1 MDLSATEDHTEIEDT
16 SESEEFY
23 FESDHLA
30 LRDNPDYLA
39 IMKTL
44 VILSA
49 QKVQATKDIDSIV
62 AAEKKAL
69 ADPLEFLE
77 KLKNGISL
85 DVPGRIEVLE
95 VPKINLEKYNVKLP
109 DYPDNVNKSDSS
121 KKQDVVVRG
130 RMFDQTKP
138 ETFNQLWTHEEQ
150 RRLEELLIEYPPEA
164 IESQRFVKIA
174 QALGNR
180 TAKQVA
186 SRVQKFFQKLHSAG
200 LPIPGRL
207 PKTQRHRQPKAK
219 QHLRQLIK
227 PSTFFPAHVPNSLT
241 MKDGDDDFEFF
252 SPKMSL
258 KYHEQHDEEE
268 RNNLTTQMVI
278 VSPDQE
284 DNDKLTADERRL
296 QLLKRVKSD
305 KELTDRPASLHQGFR
320 CNKCEEYPVEGTRW
334 HCSSC
339 ELNSIDFC
347 TDCFIAQLLSSNPH
361 PIQHTFTGFR
371 QQFTELKLNEFDDT
385 KNYST
390 TNSQLQ
396 SEDSESEDE
405 NENW

>member
-1 MDLSATEDHTEIEDT
+1 MDISTTEDHTEIEDT

-39 IMKTL
+39 IMKTI

-69 ADPLEFLE
+69 DDPLEFLE

-85 DVPGRIEVLE
+85 DVPKRIDVLE
-95 VPKINLEKYNVKLP
+95 VPKINLDKYNVKIP
-109 DYPDNVNKSDSS
+109 DFPENVNKSDSS

-150 RRLEELLIEYPPEA
+150 RRLEELLIDYPPEA

-227 PSTFFPAHVPNSLT
+227 PSTFFPAHVPNSLA

-258 KYHEQHDEEE
+258 KYHEQHDEEN
-268 RNNLTTQMVI
+268 RNNLTFHMVL
-278 VSPDQE
+278 VSHDQE
-284 DNDKLTADERRL
+284 DNEKLSADERRL
-296 QLLKRVKSD
+296 QLLKRIKFD
-305 KELTDRPASLHQGFR
+305 KELINRPTSLHQGFR
-320 CNKCEEYPVEGTRW
+320 CIKCDEYPIEETRW

-339 ELNSIDFC
+339 EINSIDFC
-347 TDCFIAQLLSSNPH
+347 SDCFITQLLSSNPH
-361 PIQHTFTGFR
+361 PMQHTFTGFR
-371 QQFTELKLNEFDDT
+371 QQFTELKSRDFEDS
-385 KNYST
+385 KN
-390 TNSQLQ
+390 NSQLQ